1 MKTLAL
7 ITAGVG
13 VLAGCSTS
21 VPNMV
26 LGADALPTALQQAF
40 VSVDCGDDGV
50 AAVRTSLEGA
60 IEENLIG
67 RGGAD
72 RPADGREYFARTFE
86 LLEHHES
93 AKLVVTV
100 QPARGE
106 CVTTIT
112 DGGRG
117 GVLFERTS
125 DGLVEVAVLVQAAE
139 S

>member
-1 MKTLAL
+1 MTPVPHAL
-7 ITAGVG
+7 LEAE
-13 VLAGCSTS
+13 
-21 VPNMV
+21 
-26 LGADALPTALQQAF
+26 ALPTALEQAF

-60 IEENLIG
+60 VEESLVG
-67 RGGAD
+67 RGDVD
-72 RPADGREYFARTFE
+72 RSADGRVYFARTFRLSE
-86 LLEHHES
+86 NDES
-93 AKLVVTV
+93 AKLAVTV

-112 DGGRG
+112 DVGGD

-125 DGLVEVAVLVQAAE
+125 NGLVEVAVLVQAAE